1 VLCILTSQGCKRGA
15 DLYGAWEG
23 TAKATEGCARV
34 RRASEGNG
42 DDMADEDVS
51 VRVVIVG
58 GGVAGVSC
66 AEELVNCL
74 CSRSAKLLKGAVRY
88 HITIVSSDGRVLK
101 RSEKNETET
110 ERNAVDV
117 TVTVS
122 QSDEVVRWL
131 EEKVVARAT
140 TAQVSLDFVQGTVVG
155 IDTNT
160 RKVSVMG
167 ADGETL
173 AVPYSKICL
182 CVGSSPKR
190 VLESDDVV
198 TVRDTDSVAAV
209 TGKLADARVHGGGG
223 NPKIVLVGNGGIAL
237 DMVAGMRGVD
247 VCWVVKHGGI
257 GDAFFDGEC
266 GVFLEE
272 ELLGIRNGRRHNDN
286 GARDPYRGIVAPR
299 SSTKQ
304 PVMGGASV
312 GPSWTGGLERNAAAA
327 YGELVVEKH
336 CEVIRI
342 ESRDGIH
349 RVELSNGGVVEDV
362 SLIVSAIGV
371 DPSPNVAWLPPE
383 IERAHDGGIAVN
395 VDMRTSCD
403 GIFAAGDA
411 CTVLRDPEMALGTH
425 TTWFQMRLWSQAR
438 SMGIRAAHCI
448 LGVHNKMASDLAFD
462 LFTHA
467 TTFLGKRVV
476 LLGSFNGQGL
486 ETTRQD
492 GDEITLFSRVTGD
505 VPGER
510 SFARVVI
517 QHGKV
522 KGAICIGEM
531 DLSEVLENLI
541 LDGLDVSAFGSD
553 IISGCVDLDDVFD

>member
-1 VLCILTSQGCKRGA
+1 V
-15 DLYGAWEG
+15 
-23 TAKATEGCARV
+23 TAAKGRARPRKV
-34 RRASEGNG
+34 TQDRERAQRAREAN
-42 DDMADEDVS
+42 DMTDEDVS

-66 AEELVNCL
+66 AEELINCL
-74 CSRSAKLLKGAVRY
+74 CSRSAKILKGAGRY
-88 HITIVSSDGRVLK
+88 HITLVSSDGRALK
-101 RSEKNETET
+101 RSEANEPES

-117 TVTVS
+117 TVSLS

-131 EEKVVARAT
+131 EEKAAAGS
-140 TAQVSLDFVQGTVVG
+140 TAQVSLEFVQGTVMG
-155 IDTNT
+155 INAIT
-160 RKVSVMG
+160 RTVYVADAEGGTLPVSY
-167 ADGETL
+167 TKL
-173 AVPYSKICL
+173 CL
-182 CVGSSPKR
+182 CMGSSPKR
-190 VLESDDVV
+190 VLECVDVV

-209 TGKLADARVHGGGG
+209 AGMLAGARQRAIGG
-223 NPKIVLVGNGGIAL
+223 NPKVMVVGNGGIAL

-272 ELLGIRNGRRHNDN
+272 ELHGIRKDRRHADKKP
-286 GARDPYRGIVAPR
+286 RDAQRGILAPR

-312 GPSWTGGLERNAAAA
+312 GPSWTGGLGRDAAHVDTA
-327 YGELVVEKH
+327 YGDLVVEKN
-336 CEVIRI
+336 CEVTRI
-342 ESRDGIH
+342 EKRGDVY

-371 DPSPNVAWLPPE
+371 DPSPNVTWLPPE
-383 IERAHDGGIAVN
+383 IERAQDGGIAVDI
-395 VDMRTSCD
+395 DMQTSCD
-403 GIFAAGDA
+403 GVFAAGDV
-411 CTVLRDPEMALGTH
+411 CTVVRDTEMAPGTH

-448 LGVHNKMASDLAFD
+448 LEVQDQMASDLAFD
-462 LFTHA
+462 LFSHT

-486 ETTRQD
+486 ETACHG
-492 GDEITLFSRVTGD
+492 GDDITFFSRVSGD
-505 VPGER
+505 VPGDR
-510 SFARVVI
+510 SFVRVVI

-522 KGAICIGEM
+522 KGAICIGKT

-541 LDGLDVSAFGSD
+541 LDGLDVSAFGAD
-553 IISGCVDLDDVFD
+553 IISENVDLDDIFD